1 MGEYEVKLIGLKRGV
16 CVCVAL
22 VFAVDV
28 PFEDNLDVEGRA
40 VLRIAQTQRR
50 VNGFRVQRVVDR
62 RVEIDGSILD
72 VAVREAAH
80 SVNDSH
86 LEQRCLFPKTKKQTN
101 QTNTYINTWKNF
113 NQSDKSSGI
122 FDGRESQF
130 SPSPG
135 K

>member
-86 LEQRCLFPKTKKQTN
+86 LEQRCLFPKTKKTN
-101 QTNTYINTWKNF
+101 KPNKHIYKYMKEF
-113 NQSDKSSGI
+113 QSI
-122 FDGRESQF
+122 R
-130 SPSPG
+130 
-135 K
+135 